1 MSFVYY
7 LTSLDYGHELQYLI
21 YLPVVG
27 EPYYSPGVIP
37 FIFWSCLSQWL
48 AVAVHLPFYHY
59 YIYNSSVVAVLSMV
73 CCFRL
78 AIFLPLPSLL
88 LVCSLPWWL
97 AVAVISIFFYHC
109 YLQFFTT
116 FIWKDCATF
125 YACFSD
131 DILLLHPFLLSSIPP
146 SLCDSSRYPKSKAA
160 FTSECPEFIFSTCT
174 QFKQLNRYSYVISFI
189 WQAIACSAQ

>member
-37 FIFWSCLSQWL
+37 FIFWSSLSQWL

-116 FIWKDCATF
+116 FGKIVQLFTRVLVMISYYSIHSSYPPF
-125 YACFSD
+125 
-131 DILLLHPFLLSSIPP
+131 LHPFVIPVGTLNQRQRSQVNALNLSFPP
-146 SLCDSSRYPKSKAA
+146 AHSLNSWTDIAMWLVLSG
-160 FTSECPEFIFSTCT
+160 
-174 QFKQLNRYSYVISFI
+174 KQ
-189 WQAIACSAQ
+189 